1 MVTRAVKGGDITICR
16 LLGGFSTTRSQ
27 PPVKSYGSILTNTDL
42 IAGELAVFD
51 ERSIKEVG
59 I

>member
-1 MVTRAVKGGDITICR
+1 MVTTAVKGGDITICR
-16 LLGGFSTTRSQ
+16 LLGGFSKRRSQ